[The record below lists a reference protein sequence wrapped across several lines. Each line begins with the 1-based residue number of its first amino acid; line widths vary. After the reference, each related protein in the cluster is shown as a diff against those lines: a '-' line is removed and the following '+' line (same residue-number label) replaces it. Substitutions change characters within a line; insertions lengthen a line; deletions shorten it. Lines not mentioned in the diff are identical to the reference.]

1 MTKDAPHR
9 FLQEEDLNQEN
20 FRKNSSAR
28 LFDNL
33 GLMTV
38 EELAGS
44 LGLSP
49 KTIRNWVAKR
59 QIPFISLNGRTMF
72 RRATIE
78 AWLIKKEVK
87 PWE

>member
-1 MTKDAPHR
+1 MSLVHAQTQH
-9 FLQEEDLNQEN
+9 
-20 FRKNSSAR
+20 NSTCSM

-59 QIPFISLNGRTMF
+59 QIPFLSLNGRTMF